1 MEKPWFKKLK
11 GANLKETIALLD
23 VPEHVEE
30 VEHSEHYVQVKRGQQ
45 QWEVLHRAK
54 QDTYKI
60 SPAWTNKHDTGTFV
74 HAKWF
79 SIWVLRKKLKYW
91 KSNLR

>member
-1 MEKPWFKKLK
+1 MRNHGLKKLK

-45 QWEVLHRAK
+45 Q
-54 QDTYKI
+54 
-60 SPAWTNKHDTGTFV
+60 
-74 HAKWF
+74 
-79 SIWVLRKKLKYW
+79 
-91 KSNLR
+91 